1 MNAMHDLTPTLFRHA
16 RRPEWGL
23 AILESETTMHRR
35 FQFQDGQLRTFRR
48 GFYELL
54 EPVDRPLDE
63 SLRITEKL
71 EAARDM
77 SIARE
82 EILETSETPV
92 VKLVDQVEHFKATF
106 PEGFADPGY
115 EKLARG
121 EGAPR
126 RLKRQRDPLIE
137 AAREM
142 LSADSLRMW
151 LAHPDDLTPMREALM
166 KVLKATDL
174 VQRSELDIIDA
185 LSHKALAEIAEVL
198 LAMWADD
205 AEPSPD
211 FDLAAQF
218 DALVAALTIGDAEPR
233 WCLPTTLLAAL
244 FPESFP
250 PVRHAIYREQARW
263 MAPGLRLDRTPT
275 GGQFLRLRK
284 MVKLVQQKLAQ
295 QALVARDLFDVW
307 DFMWETLRP
316 KARRA
321 MLS

>member
-1 MNAMHDLTPTLFRHA
+1 MNAMHDLTPTLFRHS

-23 AILESETTMHRR
+23 AILESETPLHRR
-35 FQFQDGQLRTFRR
+35 FQFQDGQLRTIRK
-48 GFYELL
+48 GFYQLL

-63 SLRITEKL
+63 SLRITERL

-77 SIARE
+77 SLARQE
-82 EILETSETPV
+82 VLETSETPV
-92 VKLVDQVEHFKATF
+92 VKLVDQVEHFKSSF
-106 PEGFADPGY
+106 PGGFADPRY
-115 EKLARG
+115 EEMARG
-121 EGAPR
+121 EGASR

-137 AAREM
+137 AAREA
-142 LSADSLRMW
+142 LSAETLRGW
-151 LAHPDDLTPMREALM
+151 LKNPNDLKPMREALT

-174 VQRSELDIIDA
+174 VQRSELDVVDA
-185 LSHKALAEIAEVL
+185 LSTKALAEIAEVL
-198 LAMWADD
+198 LAMWADAAD
-205 AEPSPD
+205 PSPD
-211 FDLAAQF
+211 FDLEAQF

-275 GGQFLRLRK
+275 GGQFLRIRK
-284 MVKLVQQKLAQ
+284 MVKLVQHKLAQ

-316 KARRA
+316 KARRE

>member
-1 MNAMHDLTPTLFRHA
+1 
-16 RRPEWGL
+16 
-23 AILESETTMHRR
+23 
-35 FQFQDGQLRTFRR
+35 
-48 GFYELL
+48 
-54 EPVDRPLDE
+54 
-63 SLRITEKL
+63 
-71 EAARDM
+71 
-77 SIARE
+77 
-82 EILETSETPV
+82 
-92 VKLVDQVEHFKATF
+92 
-106 PEGFADPGY
+106 
-115 EKLARG
+115 
-121 EGAPR
+121 
-126 RLKRQRDPLIE
+126 
-137 AAREM
+137 M

-198 LAMWADD
+198 RAMWADD

-295 QALVARDLFDVW
+295 QALVARELFDVW